1 MRRVREED
9 GVALIM
15 IIGVVAALAVMAST
29 LVLLTVNAAGS
40 TSRDRARAQAFNVAE
55 GLVDYT
61 LGQLGSSWPTT
72 AAPTIDTTAFVNQY
86 TAATTAGKFTISG
99 ASVTL
104 FDNQDW
110 NLDSV
115 INRFDNAPL
124 NQPFLPMGPWSYDKY
139 VDNKLWIETQAT
151 VNGEKARIQ
160 VEVQRSM
167 LQTLMPRGIAVATNG
182 NIKVPNSS
190 ANSDGYA
197 ISAAPPYGYVDPSQ
211 TTYLSLLAGGTEIDG
226 GTTYGP
232 NPPDGQLF
240 GPIIQPATVPTG
252 VQTGVVDAANAV
264 VTPAILQSIITSAKM
279 TNQWYSDITS
289 EQSAGAQPITALN
302 SAAALSGVVV
312 VETTGGY
319 KITSNV
325 DINSEEKP
333 GVLLVIGP
341 HTMYPTDSSKV
352 GTSTGLDMAGS
363 AIYYG
368 LVYTDGTAPD
378 PGVKFTGNMTVSGM
392 VVSQQY
398 VYLNG
403 SRCVA
408 YNDKVITNLNSVIPV
423 MAQIVPNTWRQI
435 QAL

>member
-1 MRRVREED
+1 VRRVREED

-29 LVLLTVNAAGS
+29 LVLLTVNASGN

-61 LGQLGSSWPTT
+61 LGKLGSSWPTT
-72 AAPTIDTTAFVNQY
+72 ADPAIDTSDTSPFVAQFS
-86 TAATTAGKFTISG
+86 AATTAGKFTISN
-99 ASVTL
+99 ATVTL
-104 FDNQDW
+104 FDDVDTD
-110 NLDSV
+110 DSGF
-115 INRFDNAPL
+115 INRLDGVP
-124 NQPFLPMGPWSYDKY
+124 YDKNLN
-139 VDNKLWIETQAT
+139 NKLWIETQAT

-160 VEVQRSM
+160 VETQRSM
-167 LQTLMPRGIAVATNG
+167 LQTLIPRGIAVATNG
-182 NIKVPNSS
+182 NIKDPNSG

-232 NPPDGQLF
+232 NPPDGQFF
-240 GPIIQPATVPTG
+240 GQIISPATVPSG
-252 VQTGVVDAANAV
+252 VQTRVVDAANAV

-279 TNQWYSDITS
+279 TNKWYSDIDS

-302 SAAALSGVVV
+302 SDAALSGVVV

-325 DINSEEKP
+325 DINSVEKP

-398 VYLNG
+398 VKLNG

-408 YNDKVITNLNSVIPV
+408 YNDNVITNLNSVIPV

-435 QAL
+435 QPTPLP

>member
-1 MRRVREED
+1 VRRVREED

-29 LVLLTVNAAGS
+29 LVLLTVNASGN

-61 LGQLGSSWPTT
+61 LGKLGASWPTT

-86 TAATTAGKFTISG
+86 TAATTAGQFTISG

-104 FDNQDW
+104 FDDVDTSGNG
-110 NLDSV
+110 V
-115 INRFDNAPL
+115 INRSDGVP
-124 NQPFLPMGPWSYDKY
+124 YDKNLN
-139 VDNKLWIETQAT
+139 NKLWIETQVT

-160 VEVQRSM
+160 VETQRTM
-167 LQTLMPRGIAVATNG
+167 LQTLMPRGIAVVTNG
-182 NIKVPNSS
+182 NINDPNSGS
-190 ANSDGYA
+190 MSGSFA
-197 ISAAPPYGYVDPSQ
+197 INAAPPFGYIDPSL
-211 TTYLSLLAGGTEIDG
+211 TTSLSLLAGGSHIE
-226 GTTYGP
+226 GP
-232 NPPDGQLF
+232 NTYDPSLF
-240 GPIIQPATVPTG
+240 GTIIPPSTVPSG
-252 VQTGVVDAANAV
+252 VQTGVADAANAV
-264 VTPAILQSIITSAKM
+264 ITPAILQSIITSAKM

-312 VETTGGY
+312 VETTGGQPY

-325 DINSEEKP
+325 DVNSVEKP

-341 HTMYPTDSSKV
+341 QTMYPTDPSKV
-352 GTSTGLDMAGS
+352 GTSPGLDMAGS

-378 PGVKFTGNMTVSGM
+378 PGVKFTGSMSVSGM
-392 VVSQQY
+392 VVSQQD

-408 YNDKVITNLNSVIPV
+408 YNDNVITNLNSVIPV

-435 QAL
+435 QPTPLP

>member
-1 MRRVREED
+1 VRRVREED

-15 IIGVVAALAVMAST
+15 VIGVVAALAVMAST
-29 LVLLTVNAAGS
+29 LVLLTVNAAGN
-40 TSRDRARAQAFNVAE
+40 TGRDRARAQAFNVAE
-55 GLVDYT
+55 GLADYT

-72 AAPTIDTTAFVNQY
+72 APTTSPAIGTAPFVAQFSE
-86 TAATTAGKFTISG
+86 AETAGQFTISG
-99 ASVTL
+99 TSVTL
-104 FDNQDW
+104 FDDVPVP
-110 NLDSV
+110 SSSPSI
-115 INRFDNAPL
+115 INRSNGVPFDSNH
-124 NQPFLPMGPWSYDKY
+124 ND
-139 VDNKLWIETQAT
+139 KLWIETQAA

-167 LQTLMPRGIAVATNG
+167 LTTLMPHGIAVATNS
-182 NIKVPNSS
+182 NINDPNSGS
-190 ANSDGYA
+190 NNGSYA
-197 ISAAPPYGYVDPSQ
+197 INWDPPYGASGSQ
-211 TTYLSLLAGGTEIDG
+211 TSLSLLAGGSHIEAG
-226 GTTYGP
+226 STYDP
-232 NPPDGQLF
+232 TIF
-240 GPIIQPATVPTG
+240 GPPPPLPAPQVPAG
-252 VQTGVVDAANAV
+252 VQTGRANAADTV
-264 VTPAILQSIITSAKM
+264 VTPAILQSIIASAKM
-279 TNQWYSDITS
+279 TNKWYSDITS

-302 SAAALSGVVV
+302 SDAALSGVVV

-325 DINSEEKP
+325 DINSVEKP

-368 LVYTDGTAPD
+368 LVYTDGTAPA
-378 PGVKFTGNMTVSGM
+378 PGVKFTGTMAVSGM
-392 VVSQQY
+392 VVSQQD

-408 YNDKVITNLNSVIPV
+408 YNDNVITNLNSVIPV
-423 MAQIVPNTWRQI
+423 MAQVVPNTWRQI